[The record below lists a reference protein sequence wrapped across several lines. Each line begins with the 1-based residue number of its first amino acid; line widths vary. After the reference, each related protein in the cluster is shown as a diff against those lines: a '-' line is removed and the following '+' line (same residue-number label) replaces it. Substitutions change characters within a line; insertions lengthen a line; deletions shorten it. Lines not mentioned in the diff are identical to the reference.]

1 MSEVLGCTLL
11 LVDDEEANLDLLEV
25 LLRSEGYEDVI
36 RTSDARQ
43 AIPLWERHMPDLVL
57 LDLHMPW
64 RDGFAVLRDIR
75 ERTAPD
81 DYRPVLVLTADATPE
96 AKERA
101 LSSGAKD
108 FLNKPIDATEALL
121 RVHNLLETR
130 VLYAQQQHARRAAE
144 LLAEAS
150 RVLNASLDAATAVA
164 QLARLMV
171 PRVADCC
178 AVDLADS
185 DGAVRAAAAHV
196 DPGEEPRLRAAALG
210 DGALGDGGLGD
221 GGLGDGTADGAPA
234 ADSAWLAES
243 EDGAALLGGCG
254 AEEVL
259 VVPLRA
265 AGRAVGR
272 MVLGRTRPGAR
283 FGAPQV
289 ALAEE
294 LGRRAA
300 MAVENA
306 RLFGEARAATE
317 ARQHTLAIVA
327 HDLRN
332 PLTAIRMDAE
342 MLSSMLRPSVGPFER
357 ESLDRIMAITGRMDG
372 LIQDLLEV
380 SRMERG
386 TLVLETFPRDP
397 AAMLA
402 ESAHALR
409 PLAAA
414 HGLRLEVDAAA
425 GLPPVHA
432 DGERV
437 VQVLSNLVGNAVKF
451 TPRGGAVTLACAPGE
466 GEVRFWVEDT
476 GPGIPPEQVPHIFGA
491 FWQARHADRRGLGLG
506 LSIARGLVEAH
517 GGRIWVESD
526 PGRGARFVF
535 TLPLAGSEA
544 DAETAEASASAA

>member
-1 MSEVLGCTLL
+1 MTDGVRGCTLL

-25 LLRSEGYEDVI
+25 LLRDDGYDGIV

-43 AIPLWERHMPDLVL
+43 AMPLWERHAPDLVL

-64 RDGFAVLRDIR
+64 RDGFSILDDIR
-75 ERTAPD
+75 TRTPPD

-130 VLYAQQQHARRAAE
+130 VLYREQRRARQAAE

-150 RVLNASLDAATAVA
+150 RVLNASFDAATAVA
-164 QLARLMV
+164 QLARLVV

-178 AVDLADS
+178 AVDLFHAE
-185 DGAVRAAAAHV
+185 GAVRAGAAHA
-196 DPGEEPRLRAAALG
+196 DAAEEARLRAAA
-210 DGALGDGGLGD
+210 
-221 GGLGDGTADGAPA
+221 P
-234 ADSAWLAES
+234 S
-243 EDGAALLGGCG
+243 EDAAGPDRARAAEGDEAAALLGGC
-254 AEEVL
+254 AADSVL

-265 AGRAVGR
+265 SGRSVGR
-272 MVLGRTRPGAR
+272 LVLGRTAGR
-283 FGAPQV
+283 FAEAEA

-317 ARQHTLAIVA
+317 ARQHTLAVVA

-342 MLSSMLRPSVGPFER
+342 MLGAVLKPSVGEYER
-357 ESLDRIMAITGRMDG
+357 ATLDRIGQVAVRMDG
-372 LIQDLLEV
+372 LIQDLLDV

-386 TLVLETFPRDP
+386 TLVLETAPRDP
-397 AAMLA
+397 AALLA
-402 ESAHALR
+402 EAADSVR
-409 PLAAA
+409 SLAAA
-414 HGLRLEVDAAA
+414 HGLRLEVDAAEGA
-425 GLPPVHA
+425 PPVRA
-432 DGERV
+432 DAARV
-437 VQVLSNLVGNAVKF
+437 VQVVSNLVGNAVKF
-451 TPRGGAVTLACAPGE
+451 TPEGGAVTLACVPGE
-466 GEVRFWVEDT
+466 GEVRFSVTDT

-491 FWQARHADRRGLGLG
+491 FWQAKHADRRGLGLG

-517 GGRIWVESD
+517 GGRIWVESE
-526 PGRGARFVF
+526 PGRGASFVF
-535 TLPLAGSEA
+535 TLPVADPDLTAAA
-544 DAETAEASASAA
+544 DASRSAPAASAA

>member
-1 MSEVLGCTLL
+1 VTNGVRGCTLL

-25 LLRSEGYEDVI
+25 LLRDDGYDGIV

-43 AIPLWERHMPDLVL
+43 AMPLWERHAPDLVL

-64 RDGFAVLRDIR
+64 RDGFAILHDIR
-75 ERTAPD
+75 ERTPPD

-130 VLYAQQQHARRAAE
+130 VLYREQRRARQEAE

-150 RVLNASLDAATAVA
+150 RVLNASFDAATAVA
-164 QLARLMV
+164 QLARLVV

-178 AVDLADS
+178 AVDLFDAE
-185 DGAVRAAAAHV
+185 GAVRAGAAHA
-196 DPGEEPRLRAAALG
+196 DAADEARLRAV
-210 DGALGDGGLGD
+210 
-221 GGLGDGTADGAPA
+221 TPADDAPGSDERTRPA
-234 ADSAWLAES
+234 RADEA
-243 EDGAALLGGCG
+243 AALLGGC
-254 AEEVL
+254 AADSVL

-265 AGRAVGR
+265 AGRSVGR
-272 MVLGRTRPGAR
+272 LVLGRTSGR
-283 FGAPQV
+283 FAEAEA

-317 ARQHTLAIVA
+317 ARQHTLAVVA

-342 MLSSMLRPSVGPFER
+342 MLGAVLAPKVGEYER
-357 ESLDRIMAITGRMDG
+357 RTLDRIGQVAVRMDG
-372 LIQDLLEV
+372 LIQDLLDV

-386 TLVLETFPRDP
+386 TLALETAPRDP
-397 AAMLA
+397 AALLA
-402 ESAHALR
+402 EAADAVR

-414 HGLRLEVDAAA
+414 HGLRLEVDAARGA
-425 GLPPVHA
+425 PPVRA
-432 DGERV
+432 DASRV
-437 VQVLSNLVGNAVKF
+437 VQVVSNLVGNAVKF
-451 TPRGGAVTLACAPGE
+451 TPEGGAVTLACAPGE
-466 GEVRFWVEDT
+466 GEVRFSVTDT

-491 FWQARHADRRGLGLG
+491 FWQAKHADRRGLGLG

-517 GGRIWVESD
+517 GGRIWVESE
-526 PGRGARFVF
+526 PGRGASFVF
-535 TLPLAGSEA
+535 TLPVADDVDPAAAANAGRSA
-544 DAETAEASASAA
+544 PTASAA

>member
-1 MSEVLGCTLL
+1 MTDGVLGCTLL

-25 LLRSEGYEDVI
+25 LLEAEGYTSLI

-43 AIPLWERHMPDLVL
+43 AIPLWERHLPDLVL
-57 LDLHMPW
+57 LDLHMPH

-75 ERTAPD
+75 ERTPPD

-101 LSSGAKD
+101 LSTGAKD

-130 VLYAQQQHARRAAE
+130 VLYAQQRAAREAAE

-164 QLARLMV
+164 QMARLMV
-171 PRVADCC
+171 PKVADCC
-178 AVDLADS
+178 AVDLFDAG
-185 DGAVRAAAAHV
+185 GAVRTAATYA
-196 DPGEEPRLRAAALG
+196 DPAQETRLR
-210 DGALGDGGLGD
+210 GATAEADAGL
-221 GGLGDGTADGAPA
+221 
-234 ADSAWLAES
+234 ADSARMAEG
-243 EDGAALLGGCG
+243 EELGGLLGGCP
-254 AEEVL
+254 AEAAL

-272 MVLGRTRPGAR
+272 MVLGRVRPGGR
-283 FGAPQV
+283 FGGAEV

-342 MLSSMLRPSVGPFER
+342 MLVHMLGPTLDAYPR
-357 ESLDRIMAITGRMDG
+357 ESLERIYAITGRMDG

-386 TLVLETFPRDP
+386 TLALEAFPRDP
-397 AAMLA
+397 AFLLA
-402 ESAHALR
+402 EAAHALA

-414 HGLRLEVDAAA
+414 HGLTLTVEAAN
-425 GLPPVHA
+425 GLPAVLA

-437 VQVLSNLVGNAVKF
+437 LQIVSNLVGNAVKF
-451 TPRGGAVTLACAPGE
+451 TPEGGTVTLASAPGE
-466 GEVRFWVEDT
+466 GEVRFSVSDT

-517 GGRIWVESD
+517 GGRIWVESE
-526 PGRGARFVF
+526 PGRGASFVF
-535 TLPLAGSEA
+535 TLPLHDADTETGDEVGQRPMVSAG
-544 DAETAEASASAA
+544 

>member
-1 MSEVLGCTLL
+1 MSEVTGCTLL

-25 LLRSEGYEDVI
+25 LLEAEGYTRIV
-36 RTSDARQ
+36 RTADARQ
-43 AIPLWERHMPDLVL
+43 AIPLWERHTPDLVL
-57 LDLHMPW
+57 LDLHMPH
-64 RDGFAVLRDIR
+64 RDGFAILDDIR
-75 ERTAPD
+75 ERTVPGD
-81 DYRPVLVLTADATPE
+81 FRPVLVLTADATPE

-130 VLYAQQQHARRAAE
+130 VLYTQQRHAREAAE

-164 QLARLMV
+164 QLARLVV
-171 PRVADCC
+171 PRLAECC
-178 AVDLADS
+178 AVDLFDAG
-185 DGAVRAAAAHV
+185 GAVRAAATHA
-196 DPGEEPRLRAAALG
+196 DPGEETRLRGVLPP
-210 DGALGDGGLGD
+210 
-221 GGLGDGTADGAPA
+221 ADGVA
-234 ADSAWLAES
+234 ADSARLAEGS
-243 EDGAALLGGCG
+243 EVVGLLGGCA
-254 AEEVL
+254 AEEAL

-283 FGAPQV
+283 FGGTEV

-317 ARQHTLAIVA
+317 ARQHTLAVVA

-342 MLSSMLRPSVGPFER
+342 MLSVTLRPSVGDFER
-357 ESLDRIMAITGRMDG
+357 ESLDRIQAITKRMDG

-386 TLVLETFPRDP
+386 TLALEILARDP
-397 AAMLA
+397 AFLLREA
-402 ESAHALR
+402 AHALN
-409 PLAAA
+409 PLASA
-414 HGLRLEVDAAA
+414 HGLTLRVDAAQ
-425 GLPPVHA
+425 GLPAVNA

-437 VQVLSNLVGNAVKF
+437 VQIVSNLVGNAVKF
-451 TPRGGAVTLACAPGE
+451 TPEGGTVTLGCVPGD
-466 GEVRFWVEDT
+466 GEVRFSVSDT

-491 FWQARHADRRGLGLG
+491 FWQAQHADRRGLGLG

-517 GGRIWVESD
+517 GGRIWVESE
-526 PGRGARFVF
+526 PNRGATFVF
-535 TLPLAGSEA
+535 TLPLAQDA
-544 DAETAEASASAA
+544 DGAAAGGIASAASAA

>member
-25 LLRSEGYEDVI
+25 LLEGEGYTSII
-36 RTSDARQ
+36 RTTDARQ
-43 AIPLWERHMPDLVL
+43 AIPLWERHAPDLVL
-57 LDLHMPW
+57 LDLHMPH

-75 ERTAPD
+75 DRTAPD
-81 DYRPVLVLTADATPE
+81 DYHPVLVLTADATPE

-101 LSSGAKD
+101 LSTGAKD

-130 VLYAQQQHARRAAE
+130 VLYTQQRLARQAAE

-164 QLARLMV
+164 QLARLVV
-171 PRVADCC
+171 PRLAECC
-178 AVDLADS
+178 AIDLFDAG
-185 DGAVRAAAAHV
+185 GAVRAAATHA
-196 DPGEEPRLRAAALG
+196 DPAEETRLRGVTPQA
-210 DGALGDGGLGD
+210 DGGA
-221 GGLGDGTADGAPA
+221 ADEAWM
-234 ADSAWLAES
+234 ADSAEVV
-243 EDGAALLGGCG
+243 GLLGGCP
-254 AEEVL
+254 AESAL

-283 FGAPQV
+283 FGGAEV

-306 RLFGEARAATE
+306 RLFGEATAATE
-317 ARQHTLAIVA
+317 ARQHTLAVVA

-342 MLSSMLRPSVGPFER
+342 MLSVTLRPSVGDFER
-357 ESLDRIMAITGRMDG
+357 QSLDRIQAITKRMDG

-386 TLVLETFPRDP
+386 TLALECFPRDP
-397 AAMLA
+397 AFLLA
-402 ESAHALR
+402 EAAHALG
-409 PLAAA
+409 PLASA
-414 HGLRLEVDAAA
+414 HGLRLATDAAQ
-425 GLPPVHA
+425 GLPAVLA

-437 VQVLSNLVGNAVKF
+437 VQIISNLVGNAVKF
-451 TPRGGAVTLACAPGE
+451 TPEGGTVTLACAPGE
-466 GEVRFWVEDT
+466 GEVRFSVADT

-517 GGRIWVESD
+517 GGRIWVESE
-526 PGRGARFVF
+526 PGRGATFVF
-535 TLPLAGSEA
+535 TLPLHDA
-544 DAETAEASASAA
+544 DAADAAGGSRSASAVSAA

>member
-1 MSEVLGCTLL
+1 MTDVVLGCTLL

-25 LLRSEGYEDVI
+25 LLEGEGYGSI
-36 RTSDARQ
+36 LRTSDARQ
-43 AIPLWERHMPDLVL
+43 AIPLWEAHAPDLVL

-64 RDGFAVLRDIR
+64 RDGFAVLADIR
-75 ERTAPD
+75 DRTPPD
-81 DYRPVLVLTADATPE
+81 DFRPVLVLTADATPE

-130 VLYAQQQHARRAAE
+130 VLYTQQRLARQAAE

-164 QLARLMV
+164 QLARLVV
-171 PRVADCC
+171 PRLAECC
-178 AVDLADS
+178 VVDLLDAG
-185 DGAVRAAAAHV
+185 GAVRAAATHV
-196 DPGEEPRLRAAALG
+196 DPEQESRLRDVAPGADARAEGARTADAAELPSLLGLCPAAA
-210 DGALGDGGLGD
+210 A
-221 GGLGDGTADGAPA
+221 
-234 ADSAWLAES
+234 
-243 EDGAALLGGCG
+243 
-254 AEEVL
+254 L

-272 MVLGRTRPGAR
+272 LVLGRTRPGAR
-283 FGAPQV
+283 FGEQEV

-306 RLFGEARAATE
+306 RLFGEARAATD
-317 ARQHTLAIVA
+317 ARQHTLAVVA

-332 PLTAIRMDAE
+332 PLTAIRMEAE
-342 MLSSMLRPSVGPFER
+342 MIGSMLRPTAGAYER
-357 ESLDRIMAITGRMDG
+357 DGLERIVAMTGRMDG

-386 TLVLETFPRDP
+386 SLTLEAMPRDP
-397 AAMLA
+397 AALLA
-402 ESAHALR
+402 EAAEALR
-409 PLAAA
+409 PLATVHKLTLQVRA
-414 HGLRLEVDAAA
+414 EP
-425 GLPPVHA
+425 GLPEVHA
-432 DGERV
+432 DGARV
-437 VQVLSNLVGNAVKF
+437 VQVVSNLVGNAVKF
-451 TPRGGAVTLACAPGE
+451 TPGGGSVTLGCAAGE
-466 GEVRFWVEDT
+466 GEVRFSVADT

-517 GGRIWVESD
+517 GGRIWVESE
-526 PGRGARFVF
+526 PGRGSTFVF
-535 TLPLAGSEA
+535 TLPLADDPRAIVEA
-544 DAETAEASASAA
+544 ERSRSWISALAAG

>member
-25 LLRSEGYEDVI
+25 LLQGEGYENVV

-43 AIPLWERHMPDLVL
+43 AVPLWERHAPDLVL
-57 LDLHMPW
+57 LDLHMPH
-64 RDGFAVLRDIR
+64 RDGFAVLADIR
-75 ERTAPD
+75 ARTAPD
-81 DYRPVLVLTADATPE
+81 DYRPVLVLTADSTPE

-130 VLYAQQQHARRAAE
+130 VLYAQQRQARQAAE

-150 RVLNASLDAATAVA
+150 RVLNASLDAATAAA
-164 QLARLMV
+164 QLARLVV
-171 PRVADCC
+171 PGLAECC
-178 AVDLADS
+178 AIDLFDGG
-185 DGAVRAAAAHV
+185 GAVRTAATHA
-196 DPGEEPRLRAAALG
+196 DPAEEARLRGVQAPP
-210 DGALGDGGLGD
+210 DGGG
-221 GGLGDGTADGAPA
+221 
-234 ADSAWLAES
+234 AES
-243 EDGAALLGGCG
+243 ARPAGAEELAGLLGGCP
-254 AEEVL
+254 ARAAL

-265 AGRAVGR
+265 AGRSVGR
-272 MVLGRTRPGAR
+272 MVLGRTRPGAG
-283 FGAPQV
+283 FGGAEV

-300 MAVENA
+300 MALENA

-317 ARQHTLAIVA
+317 ARQHTLAVVA

-332 PLTAIRMDAE
+332 PLTAIRMDAD
-342 MLSSMLRPSVGPFER
+342 MLAAVLRPQVGPFER
-357 ESLDRIMAITGRMDG
+357 ETLERIVAITGRMDG

-386 TLVLETFPRDP
+386 TLVLEALPRDP
-397 AAMLA
+397 AALLA
-402 ESAHALR
+402 DAAGSLR

-414 HGLRLEVDAAA
+414 HGLRLEVRAED
-425 GLPPVHA
+425 GLPPVRA

-437 VQVLSNLVGNAVKF
+437 VQIVSNLVGNAVKF
-451 TPRGGAVTLACAPGE
+451 TPEGGAVTLACEPGE
-466 GEVRFWVEDT
+466 GEVRFSVTDT

-491 FWQARHADRRGLGLG
+491 FWQAKHADRRGLGLG

-517 GGRIWVESD
+517 GGRIWVESE
-526 PGRGARFVF
+526 PGRGASFVF
-535 TLPLAGSEA
+535 TLPLAGAA
-544 DAETAEASASAA
+544 DPSLEHVPADERHPPVSAA

>member
-25 LLRSEGYEDVI
+25 LLRAEGYDAVI
-36 RTSDARQ
+36 RTSDARR
-43 AIPLWERHMPDLVL
+43 AIPLWEAHAPDLVL
-57 LDLHMPW
+57 LDLHMPH
-64 RDGFAVLRDIR
+64 RDGFAILGDIR
-75 ERTAPD
+75 ARTPAD

-130 VLYAQQQHARRAAE
+130 VLYAQQRHARQAAE

-150 RVLNASLDAATAVA
+150 RVLNASLDAATAAV
-164 QLARLMV
+164 QLARLVV
-171 PRVADCC
+171 PRVAECC
-178 AVDLADS
+178 AVDLFDGG
-185 DGAVRAAAAHV
+185 GAVRAAASHA
-196 DPGEEPRLRAAALG
+196 DPAQEARLRG
-210 DGALGDGGLGD
+210 VQ
-221 GGLGDGTADGAPA
+221 APA
-234 ADSAWLAES
+234 EGEGAES
-243 EDGAALLGGCG
+243 AREAGAGELRELLGGCT
-254 AEEVL
+254 AESAL

-265 AGRAVGR
+265 SGRAVGR

-283 FGAPQV
+283 FAAAEV

-300 MAVENA
+300 MALENA
-306 RLFGEARAATE
+306 RLFAEARAATE
-317 ARQHTLAIVA
+317 ARQHTLAVVA

-332 PLTAIRMDAE
+332 PLTAIRMDAD
-342 MLSSMLRPSVGPFER
+342 MLAAVLRPSVGPFER
-357 ESLDRIMAITGRMDG
+357 ESLDRIVAITGRMDG

-386 TLVLETFPRDP
+386 TLVLEAFPRDP
-397 AAMLA
+397 AALLGEAA
-402 ESAHALR
+402 ESLR

-414 HGLRLEVDAAA
+414 HGLRLEVDAAQ
-425 GLPPVHA
+425 GLAAVRA
-432 DGERV
+432 DGERI
-437 VQVLSNLVGNAVKF
+437 VQVISNLVGNAVKF
-451 TPRGGAVTLACAPGE
+451 TPEGGAVTLACAAGE
-466 GEVRFWVEDT
+466 GEVRFSVTDT

-517 GGRIWVESD
+517 GGRIWVESE
-526 PGRGARFVF
+526 PGRGASFVF
-535 TLPLAGSEA
+535 TLPLA
-544 DAETAEASASAA
+544 DAPEP

>member
-1 MSEVLGCTLL
+1 MSEVTGCTLL

-25 LLRSEGYEDVI
+25 LLEAEGYTNIV
-36 RTSDARQ
+36 RTADARQ
-43 AIPLWERHMPDLVL
+43 AMPLWERHAPDLVL
-57 LDLHMPW
+57 LDLHMPH
-64 RDGFAVLRDIR
+64 RDGFAILNDIR
-75 ERTAPD
+75 ERTVPGD
-81 DYRPVLVLTADATPE
+81 FHPVLVLTADATPE

-130 VLYAQQQHARRAAE
+130 VLYTQQRHAREAAE

-164 QLARLMV
+164 QLARLVV
-171 PRVADCC
+171 PRLAECC
-178 AVDLADS
+178 AVDLFDAG
-185 DGAVRAAAAHV
+185 GAVRTAATHA
-196 DPGEEPRLRAAALG
+196 DPAEETRLRGVLPPAE
-210 DGALGDGGLGD
+210 GG
-221 GGLGDGTADGAPA
+221 A
-234 ADSAWLAES
+234 ADAARLAEGG
-243 EDGAALLGGCG
+243 EVVGLLGGCP
-254 AEEVL
+254 AEEAL

-283 FGAPQV
+283 FGGAEV

-317 ARQHTLAIVA
+317 ARQHTLAVVA

-342 MLSSMLRPSVGPFER
+342 MLSVTLRPNVGDFER
-357 ESLDRIMAITGRMDG
+357 QSLDRIQAITKRMDG

-386 TLVLETFPRDP
+386 TLALEILARDP
-397 AAMLA
+397 AFLLREA
-402 ESAHALR
+402 AHTLH
-409 PLAAA
+409 PLTSA
-414 HGLRLEVDAAA
+414 HGLQLEVEAAD
-425 GLPPVHA
+425 GLPAVNA

-437 VQVLSNLVGNAVKF
+437 VQIVSNLVGNAVKF
-451 TPRGGAVTLACAPGE
+451 TPEGGTVTLGCAPGD
-466 GEVRFWVEDT
+466 GEVRFSVSDT
-476 GPGIPPEQVPHIFGA
+476 GPGIPPE
-491 FWQARHADRRGLGLG
+491 
-506 LSIARGLVEAH
+506 
-517 GGRIWVESD
+517 
-526 PGRGARFVF
+526 
-535 TLPLAGSEA
+535 
-544 DAETAEASASAA
+544 

>member
-1 MSEVLGCTLL
+1 MTEASVLGCTLL

-25 LLRSEGYEDVI
+25 LLLEEGYGDIV

-43 AIPLWERHMPDLVL
+43 ALPLWEAHSPDLVL
-57 LDLHMPW
+57 LDLHMPH
-64 RDGFAVLRDIR
+64 RDGFAVLADIR
-75 ERTAPD
+75 ARTPPD

-101 LSSGAKD
+101 LSSGARD

-130 VLYAQQQHARRAAE
+130 VLYREQQRGRRAAE

-164 QLARLMV
+164 QLARLAV
-171 PRVADCC
+171 PALADCC
-178 AVDLADS
+178 AVDLFDAG
-185 DGAVRAAAAHV
+185 GAVRAGASHR
-196 DPGEEPRLRAAALG
+196 EPEQEARLRSA
-210 DGALGDGGLGD
+210 
-221 GGLGDGTADGAPA
+221 APA
-234 ADSAWLAES
+234 AEVAAADAAWTVEGDEA
-243 EDGAALLGGCG
+243 AALLGGCPV
-254 AEEVL
+254 AAAL

-272 MVLGRTRPGAR
+272 LVLGRTRPGAR
-283 FGAPQV
+283 FDGAET

-317 ARQHTLAIVA
+317 ARQHTLAVVA

-332 PLTAIRMDAE
+332 PLTAMRMDAE
-342 MLSSMLRPSVGPFER
+342 LLESLLGPSLGDFER
-357 ESLDRIMAITGRMDG
+357 GTLDRIGQVADRMDA

-380 SRMERG
+380 TRMERG
-386 TLVLETFPRDP
+386 TLALDTEPCDP
-397 AAMLA
+397 AALLDEA
-402 ESAHALR
+402 AGLLR

-414 HGLRLEVDAAA
+414 HGVRLEVEAADA
-425 GLPPVHA
+425 PRVDA
-432 DGERV
+432 DPERV
-437 VQVLSNLVGNAVKF
+437 VQVVSNLVGNAVKF
-451 TPRGGAVTLACAPGE
+451 TPEGGSVTLACAPAE
-466 GEVRFWVEDT
+466 GEVRFSVTDT

-517 GGRIWVESD
+517 GGRIWVESEPD
-526 PGRGARFVF
+526 RGATFVF
-535 TLPLAGSEA
+535 TLPLHV
-544 DAETAEASASAA
+544 SASAPAPAAGRAAAGMAQ

>member
-25 LLRSEGYEDVI
+25 LLEAEGYTSII
-36 RTSDARQ
+36 RTTDARQ
-43 AIPLWERHMPDLVL
+43 AMPLWERHAPDLVL
-57 LDLHMPW
+57 LDLHMPH

-75 ERTAPD
+75 ERTPPD
-81 DYRPVLVLTADATPE
+81 DFRPVLVLTADATPE

-101 LSSGAKD
+101 LSTGAKD

-121 RVHNLLETR
+121 RVQNLLETR
-130 VLYAQQQHARRAAE
+130 VLYTQQRHARQAAE

-164 QLARLMV
+164 QLARLVV
-171 PRVADCC
+171 PRLAECC
-178 AVDLADS
+178 AIDLFDAG
-185 DGAVRAAAAHV
+185 GAVRAAATHA
-196 DPGEEPRLRAAALG
+196 DPAEETRLRGVTPWG
-210 DGALGDGGLGD
+210 DASADGGA
-221 GGLGDGTADGAPA
+221 ADGARM
-234 ADSAWLAES
+234 ADSAEVA
-243 EDGAALLGGCG
+243 GLLGGCP
-254 AEEVL
+254 AESAL

-283 FGAPQV
+283 FGGAEV

-306 RLFGEARAATE
+306 RLFGEATAATE
-317 ARQHTLAIVA
+317 ARQHTLAVVA

-342 MLSSMLRPSVGPFER
+342 MLSVTLRPNVGDFER
-357 ESLDRIMAITGRMDG
+357 QSLDRIMAITRRMDG

-386 TLVLETFPRDP
+386 TLALETFPRDP
-397 AAMLA
+397 AFLLA
-402 ESAHALR
+402 EAAHALG
-409 PLAAA
+409 PLASA
-414 HGLRLEVDAAA
+414 HGLRLAVEAVQ
-425 GLPPVHA
+425 GLPAVLA

-437 VQVLSNLVGNAVKF
+437 VQIISNLVGNAVKF
-451 TPRGGAVTLACAPGE
+451 TPEGGTVTLACAPAE
-466 GEVRFWVEDT
+466 GEVRFSVADT

-517 GGRIWVESD
+517 GGRIWVESE
-526 PGRGARFVF
+526 PGRGATFVF
-535 TLPLAGSEA
+535 TLPLYDAEA
-544 DAETAEASASAA
+544 DSADASAGRGASAVPAA

>member
-1 MSEVLGCTLL
+1 MTDGVLGCTLL

-25 LLRSEGYEDVI
+25 LLEGEGYTHLV

-43 AIPLWERHMPDLVL
+43 AIPLWERHAPDLVL
-57 LDLHMPW
+57 LDLHMPH
-64 RDGFAVLRDIR
+64 RDGFAVLADIR
-75 ERTAPD
+75 ARTPPD
-81 DYRPVLVLTADATPE
+81 DYFPVLVLTADATPE

-101 LSSGAKD
+101 LSSGARD

-130 VLYAQQQHARRAAE
+130 VLYTQQRSARQAAE

-164 QLARLMV
+164 QLSRLVV
-171 PRVADCC
+171 PRLAECC
-178 AVDLADS
+178 AVDLFDAG
-185 DGAVRAAAAHV
+185 GAVRAAATHA
-196 DPGEEPRLRAAALG
+196 DPAQEARLRG
-210 DGALGDGGLGD
+210 VTPDGDGGS
-221 GGLGDGTADGAPA
+221 
-234 ADSAWLAES
+234 ADSARVPDAGEV
-243 EDGAALLGGCG
+243 GVLLGGCP
-254 AEEVL
+254 AQAAL

-272 MVLGRTRPGAR
+272 MVLGRTRPGAP
-283 FGAPQV
+283 FGAAEV

-332 PLTAIRMDAE
+332 PLTAIRMDAD
-342 MLSSMLRPSVGPFER
+342 MLAATLRPSVGDFQR
-357 ESLDRIMAITGRMDG
+357 ESLDRIVAITGRMDG

-386 TLVLETFPRDP
+386 TLALETFPRDP
-397 AAMLA
+397 AALLNEA
-402 ESAHALR
+402 AHALA

-414 HGLRLEVDAAA
+414 HRLTLVVDAAD
-425 GLPPVHA
+425 GLPAVVA

-437 VQVLSNLVGNAVKF
+437 VQIVSNLVGNAVKF
-451 TPRGGAVTLACAPGE
+451 TPEGGTVTLACAPAT
-466 GEVRFWVEDT
+466 GEVRFSVTDT

-517 GGRIWVESD
+517 GGRIWVESE
-526 PGRGARFVF
+526 PGRGASFVF
-535 TLPLAGSEA
+535 TLPLAETESDPVDA
-544 DAETAEASASAA
+544 DAARSASTPSAA

>member
-1 MSEVLGCTLL
+1 MTDAVLGCTLL

-25 LLRSEGYEDVI
+25 LLEGEGYGRIV

-43 AIPLWERHMPDLVL
+43 AIPLWEEHAPDLVL

-64 RDGFAVLRDIR
+64 RDGFAVLADIR
-75 ERTAPD
+75 ARTPAD
-81 DYRPVLVLTADATPE
+81 DFRPVLVLTADATPE

-130 VLYAQQQHARRAAE
+130 VLYTQQRLARQAAE

-164 QLARLMV
+164 QLARLVV
-171 PRVADCC
+171 PRLAECC
-178 AVDLADS
+178 VVDLLDAG
-185 DGAVRAAAAHV
+185 GAVRAAATHA
-196 DPGEEPRLRAAALG
+196 DPEQETRLREVTPAVDARG
-210 DGALGDGGLGD
+210 EGAR
-221 GGLGDGTADGAPA
+221 TADEGEVP
-234 ADSAWLAES
+234 
-243 EDGAALLGGCG
+243 ALLGLCP
-254 AEEVL
+254 AAAAL
-259 VVPLRA
+259 VVPLHA

-272 MVLGRTRPGAR
+272 LVLGRTRPGAG
-283 FGAPQV
+283 FGAQEV

-317 ARQHTLAIVA
+317 ARQHTLAVVA

-332 PLTAIRMDAE
+332 PLTAIRMEAE
-342 MLSSMLRPSVGPFER
+342 MIGSMLRPTAGAYERDGLERIVG
-357 ESLDRIMAITGRMDG
+357 MTGRMDG

-386 TLVLETFPRDP
+386 SLSLEAMPRDP
-397 AAMLA
+397 AALLEEAAGALA
-402 ESAHALR
+402 
-409 PLAAA
+409 PLATV
-414 HGLRLEVDAAA
+414 HGLSLEVRAAE
-425 GLPPVHA
+425 GLPAVHA
-432 DGERV
+432 DGARV
-437 VQVLSNLVGNAVKF
+437 VQVVSNLVGNAVKF

-466 GEVRFWVEDT
+466 GEVRFSVADT

-517 GGRIWVESD
+517 GGRIWVESEA
-526 PGRGARFVF
+526 GRGSTFVF
-535 TLPLAGSEA
+535 TLPLAGDPRAIEA
-544 DAETAEASASAA
+544 AEQSRSWISALAAG

>member
-1 MSEVLGCTLL
+1 MTDMVRGCTLL

-25 LLRSEGYEDVI
+25 LLEAEGYTRI
-36 RTSDARQ
+36 LRTSDARQ
-43 AIPLWERHMPDLVL
+43 AIPLWEAHAPDLVL
-57 LDLHMPW
+57 LDLHMPH
-64 RDGFAVLRDIR
+64 RDGFAVLADIR
-75 ERTAPD
+75 DRTPPD
-81 DYRPVLVLTADATPE
+81 DFRPVLVLTADATPE

-130 VLYAQQQHARRAAE
+130 VLYAQQRQARQAAE

-164 QLARLMV
+164 QLARLVV
-171 PRVADCC
+171 PRLADCC
-178 AVDLADS
+178 VVDLFDAG
-185 DGAVRAAAAHV
+185 GAVRAAATHA
-196 DPGEEPRLRAAALG
+196 DPAQETRLRG
-210 DGALGDGGLGD
+210 VTP
-221 GGLGDGTADGAPA
+221 TADGVGT
-234 ADSAWLAES
+234 
-243 EDGAALLGGCG
+243 DGARAAGPTELGVLLGECPAQAG
-254 AEEVL
+254 L
-259 VVPLRA
+259 VVPLHA

-272 MVLGRTRPGAR
+272 LVLGKTRPDAG
-283 FGAPQV
+283 FGEEET

-317 ARQHTLAIVA
+317 ARQHTLAVVA

-342 MLSSMLRPSVGPFER
+342 MLVHMVGPTLGTFQR
-357 ESLDRIMAITGRMDG
+357 ESLERIYAITGRMDG

-386 TLVLETFPRDP
+386 TLALEVVARDP
-397 AAMLA
+397 AALLA
-402 ESAHALR
+402 E
-409 PLAAA
+409 AA
-414 HGLRLEVDAAA
+414 HGLRPLTSAHGLRLVVQADE
-425 GLPPVHA
+425 GLPPVQA
-432 DGERV
+432 DGARV
-437 VQVLSNLVGNAVKF
+437 VQIVSNLVGNAVKF
-451 TPRGGAVTLACAPGE
+451 TPDGGAVTLACTAGE
-466 GEVRFWVEDT
+466 DEVRFSVTDT
-476 GPGIPPEQVPHIFGA
+476 GPGIPPEEVPHIFGA

-517 GGRIWVESD
+517 GGRIWVESE
-526 PGRGARFVF
+526 PGRGASFVF
-535 TLPLAGSEA
+535 TLPAAGAPVPGSAHALSSAGS
-544 DAETAEASASAA
+544 TASTTPA

>member
-1 MSEVLGCTLL
+1 MTDAVRGCTLL

-25 LLRSEGYEDVI
+25 LLQGEGYEAIV
-36 RTSDARQ
+36 RTSDARR
-43 AIPLWERHMPDLVL
+43 AIPLWEEHTPDLVL

-64 RDGFAVLRDIR
+64 RNGFDILADIR
-75 ERTAPD
+75 DRTPPD
-81 DYRPVLVLTADATPE
+81 DFRPVLVLTADATPE

-130 VLYAQQQHARRAAE
+130 VLYTQQRLARQAAE

-150 RVLNASLDAATAVA
+150 RVLNASLDAATAVS
-164 QLARLMV
+164 QLARLVV
-171 PRVADCC
+171 PRLADCC
-178 AVDLADS
+178 AVDLLDAG
-185 DGAVRAAAAHV
+185 GAVRAAATHA
-196 DPGEEPRLRAAALG
+196 DPAQETRLR
-210 DGALGDGGLGD
+210 GA
-221 GGLGDGTADGAPA
+221 APA
-234 ADSAWLAES
+234 ADMHAGDAARVVDDAELPTILGLCPA
-243 EDGAALLGGCG
+243 EAA
-254 AEEVL
+254 L

-272 MVLGRTRPGAR
+272 LVLGRTRTGAG
-283 FGAPQV
+283 FGEQEI

-317 ARQHTLAIVA
+317 ARQHTLAVVA

-332 PLTAIRMDAE
+332 PLTALRMEAE
-342 MLSSMLRPSVGPFER
+342 MIGSMLGPSAGAYER
-357 ESLDRIMAITGRMDG
+357 DGLKRIIGMTGRMDG

-386 TLVLETFPRDP
+386 SLSLETAPRDP
-397 AAMLA
+397 AALLA
-402 ESAHALR
+402 DAAEGLR
-409 PLAAA
+409 PLAAH
-414 HGLRLEVDAAA
+414 HGLRVEVQAEP
-425 GLPPVHA
+425 GLPAVQA
-432 DGERV
+432 DGARV
-437 VQVLSNLVGNAVKF
+437 VQVVGNLVGNAVKF
-451 TPRGGAVTLACAPGE
+451 TPEGGSVTLACAAAE
-466 GEVRFWVEDT
+466 GEVRFSVADT

-517 GGRIWVESD
+517 GGRIWVESE
-526 PGRGARFVF
+526 PGRGSTFVF
-535 TLPLAGSEA
+535 TLPLADA
-544 DAETAEASASAA
+544 DADAPASRSWISALAAG

>member
-1 MSEVLGCTLL
+1 MTTDGVLGCTLL

-25 LLRSEGYEDVI
+25 LLQAEGYHNLV
-36 RTSDARQ
+36 RTTDARQ
-43 AIPLWERHMPDLVL
+43 AIPLWERHAPDLVL
-57 LDLHMPW
+57 LDLHMPY
-64 RDGFAVLRDIR
+64 RDGFAILNDIR
-75 ERTAPD
+75 QRTPPD
-81 DYRPVLVLTADATPE
+81 DFRPVLVLTADATPE

-130 VLYAQQQHARRAAE
+130 VLYTQQRHAREAAE

-164 QLARLMV
+164 QLACLVV
-171 PRVADCC
+171 PRLAECC
-178 AVDLADS
+178 AVDLFDAE
-185 DGAVRAAAAHV
+185 GAVRAAATHA
-196 DPGEEPRLRAAALG
+196 DPAEETRLRGVTPWA
-210 DGALGDGGLGD
+210 
-221 GGLGDGTADGAPA
+221 DGTAVDAARIADPA
-234 ADSAWLAES
+234 EA
-243 EDGAALLGGCG
+243 GALLGGCP
-254 AEEVL
+254 ASAAL

-283 FGAPQV
+283 FGGQEV

-306 RLFGEARAATE
+306 RLFGEATAATE
-317 ARQHTLAIVA
+317 ARQHTLAVVA

-342 MLSSMLRPSVGPFER
+342 MLSVTLRPSVGDFER
-357 ESLDRIMAITGRMDG
+357 QSLDRIMAITRRMDG

-386 TLVLETFPRDP
+386 TLALEAYPRDP
-397 AAMLA
+397 AALLREA
-402 ESAHALR
+402 AHALA
-409 PLAAA
+409 PLASA
-414 HGLRLEVDAAA
+414 HGLTLNVEAADGLA
-425 GLPPVHA
+425 GVMA

-437 VQVLSNLVGNAVKF
+437 VQVISNLVGNAVKF
-451 TPRGGAVTLACAPGE
+451 TPEGGTVTLACAPAE
-466 GEVRFWVEDT
+466 GEVRFSVSDT
-476 GPGIPPEQVPHIFGA
+476 GPGLPPEQVPHIFGA

-517 GGRIWVESD
+517 GGRIWVESE
-526 PGRGARFVF
+526 PGRGATFVF
-535 TLPLAGSEA
+535 TLPLAGADPGDAA
-544 DAETAEASASAA
+544 DAEQRPMVSAG

>member
-1 MSEVLGCTLL
+1 MAETVRGCTLL

-25 LLRSEGYEDVI
+25 LLEGEGYENI
-36 RTSDARQ
+36 LRTSDARQ
-43 AIPLWERHMPDLVL
+43 AIPLWEAHAPDLVL

-64 RDGFAVLRDIR
+64 RDGFAILADIR
-75 ERTAPD
+75 DRTPAD

-130 VLYAQQQHARRAAE
+130 VLYTQQRLARQAAE

-150 RVLNASLDAATAVA
+150 RVLNASLDAATAVS
-164 QLARLMV
+164 QLARLVV
-171 PRVADCC
+171 PRLAECC
-178 AVDLADS
+178 AVDLLDAG
-185 DGAVRAAAAHV
+185 GAVRAAATHA
-196 DPGEEPRLRAAALG
+196 DPAQESRLRGAEPPADMNAGDAARVV
-210 DGALGDGGLGD
+210 
-221 GGLGDGTADGAPA
+221 
-234 ADSAWLAES
+234 
-243 EDGAALLGGCG
+243 EDGELPALLGLCP
-254 AEEVL
+254 AEAAL

-272 MVLGRTRPGAR
+272 LVLGRTGAGAG
-283 FGAPQV
+283 FGEQEV

-317 ARQHTLAIVA
+317 ARQHTLAVVA

-332 PLTAIRMDAE
+332 PLTALRMEAE
-342 MLSSMLRPSVGPFER
+342 MIGSMLGPSAGAYER
-357 ESLDRIMAITGRMDG
+357 DGLKRIIGMTGRMDG

-386 TLVLETFPRDP
+386 SLSLETAPRDP
-397 AAMLA
+397 AALLA
-402 ESAHALR
+402 EAADGLR

-414 HGLRLEVDAAA
+414 NGLRVEVRAED
-425 GLPPVHA
+425 GLPAVQA
-432 DGERV
+432 DGARV
-437 VQVLSNLVGNAVKF
+437 VQIVGNLVGNAVKF
-451 TPRGGAVTLACAPGE
+451 TPEGGSVTLAAAAAE
-466 GEVRFWVEDT
+466 QEVRFSVADT

-517 GGRIWVESD
+517 GGRIWVESE
-526 PGRGARFVF
+526 PGHGSTFVF
-535 TLPLAGSEA
+535 TLPLASVGATA
-544 DAETAEASASAA
+544 DDVSGGWISALAAG

>member
-1 MSEVLGCTLL
+1 MTDAVRGCTLL

-25 LLRSEGYEDVI
+25 LLEAEGYTSLV

-43 AIPLWERHMPDLVL
+43 AIPLWERHAPDLVL
-57 LDLHMPW
+57 LDLHMPH
-64 RDGFAVLRDIR
+64 RDGFAVLADIR
-75 ERTAPD
+75 DRTPPD
-81 DYRPVLVLTADATPE
+81 DFRPVLVLTADATPE

-130 VLYAQQQHARRAAE
+130 VLYTQQRDARRAAE

-164 QLARLMV
+164 QLSRLVV

-178 AVDLADS
+178 VVDLFDAG
-185 DGAVRAAAAHV
+185 GAVRAAATHA
-196 DPGEEPRLRAAALG
+196 DPAEETRLRGVSPSTEAEVAEGARAAGPTELG
-210 DGALGDGGLGD
+210 
-221 GGLGDGTADGAPA
+221 
-234 ADSAWLAES
+234 S
-243 EDGAALLGGCG
+243 LLGGCPASAG
-254 AEEVL
+254 L
-259 VVPLRA
+259 VVPLHA

-272 MVLGRTRPGAR
+272 MVLGRTGPGAR
-283 FGAPQV
+283 FGAAEV

-317 ARQHTLAIVA
+317 ARQHTLAVVA

-342 MLSSMLRPSVGPFER
+342 MLVHMIGPSLGTFQR
-357 ESLDRIMAITGRMDG
+357 ESLERIYAITGRMDG

-386 TLVLETFPRDP
+386 TLALEVFPRDP
-397 AAMLA
+397 ATMLA
-402 ESAHALR
+402 EAAHTLR

-414 HGLRLEVDAAA
+414 HGLRLEVDAGD
-425 GLPPVHA
+425 GLPPVLVDSA
-432 DGERV
+432 RV
-437 VQVLSNLVGNAVKF
+437 VQIVSNLVGNAVKF
-451 TPRGGAVTLACAPGE
+451 TPEGGAVTLACGPGGA
-466 GEVRFWVEDT
+466 GEVRFAVMDT

-517 GGRIWVESD
+517 GGRIWVESE
-526 PGRGARFVF
+526 PGRGASFVF
-535 TLPLAGSEA
+535 TLPVVPPAAGSAAA
-544 DAETAEASASAA
+544 DAPGAIASADSLSPLRAAP

>member
-1 MSEVLGCTLL
+1 MTDGVLGCTLL

-25 LLRSEGYEDVI
+25 LLEAEGYTSLV
-36 RTSDARQ
+36 RTTDARQ
-43 AIPLWERHMPDLVL
+43 AIPLWERHAPDLVL
-57 LDLHMPW
+57 LDLHMPH
-64 RDGFAVLRDIR
+64 RDGFAVLADIR

-81 DYRPVLVLTADATPE
+81 DFFPVLVLTADATPE

-130 VLYAQQQHARRAAE
+130 VLYTQQRHARQAAE

-164 QLARLMV
+164 QLTRLVV
-171 PRVADCC
+171 PRMADCC
-178 AVDLADS
+178 AIDLFDAG
-185 DGAVRAAAAHV
+185 GAVRTAATHA
-196 DPGEEPRLRAAALG
+196 DPAQEARLR
-210 DGALGDGGLGD
+210 
-221 GGLGDGTADGAPA
+221 GTAAPPDGVG
-234 ADSAWLAES
+234 ADSARLA
-243 EDGAALLGGCG
+243 DGDELGGLLGGCP
-254 AEEVL
+254 AEAAL

-272 MVLGRTRPGAR
+272 MVLGRVRPGAR
-283 FGAPQV
+283 FGGAEV

-317 ARQHTLAIVA
+317 ARQHTLAVVA

-342 MLSSMLRPSVGPFER
+342 MLSAMLRPTVGDFER
-357 ESLDRIMAITGRMDG
+357 QSLDRIGAITRRMDG

-386 TLVLETFPRDP
+386 TLALETFPRDP
-397 AAMLA
+397 AVLLA
-402 ESAHALR
+402 EAAHALA

-414 HGLRLEVDAAA
+414 HGLSLEVDAAD
-425 GLPPVHA
+425 GLAAVRA

-437 VQVLSNLVGNAVKF
+437 LQIISNLVGNAVKF
-451 TPRGGAVTLACAPGE
+451 TPEGGVVTLSSAPGE
-466 GEVRFWVEDT
+466 GEVRFSVSDT

-517 GGRIWVESD
+517 GGRIWVESE
-526 PGRGARFVF
+526 PGRGASFVF
-535 TLPLAGSEA
+535 TLPLADPDVDSAAAA
-544 DAETAEASASAA
+544 DSRPMASAG

>member
-1 MSEVLGCTLL
+1 MNDAVRGCTLL

-25 LLRSEGYEDVI
+25 LLQGEGYESLV

-43 AIPLWERHMPDLVL
+43 AIPLWERHAPDLVL
-57 LDLHMPW
+57 LDLHMPH
-64 RDGFAVLRDIR
+64 RDGFAILADIR
-75 ERTAPD
+75 DRTPAD
-81 DYRPVLVLTADATPE
+81 DFRPVLVLTADATPE

-130 VLYAQQQHARRAAE
+130 VLYSQQRLARQAAE

-164 QLARLMV
+164 QLARLVV
-171 PRVADCC
+171 PRLADCC
-178 AVDLADS
+178 AVDLFDAG
-185 DGAVRAAAAHV
+185 GAVRAAATHC
-196 DPGEEPRLRAAALG
+196 DPAEETRLRG
-210 DGALGDGGLGD
+210 VVP
-221 GGLGDGTADGAPA
+221 TADGGMA
-234 ADSAWLAES
+234 
-243 EDGAALLGGCG
+243 DGARVPEDVEMETLLGGCPARAG
-254 AEEVL
+254 L
-259 VVPLRA
+259 VVPLHA

-272 MVLGRTRPGAR
+272 LVLGRTRPGAR
-283 FGAPQV
+283 FGEQEV

-317 ARQHTLAIVA
+317 ARQHTLAVVA

-342 MLSSMLRPSVGPFER
+342 MLVHMLGPTLGGFQR
-357 ESLDRIMAITGRMDG
+357 ESLERIYAITGRMDA

-386 TLVLETFPRDP
+386 TLALEIVPRD
-397 AAMLA
+397 AGTLLA
-402 ESAHALR
+402 EAAHSLR
-409 PLAAA
+409 PLTSA
-414 HGLRLEVDAAA
+414 HGLRLELAVDD
-425 GLPPVHA
+425 GLPPVLA
-432 DGERV
+432 DGARM
-437 VQVLSNLVGNAVKF
+437 VQIVSNLVGNAVKF
-451 TPRGGAVTLACAPGE
+451 TPEGGSVTLACSPGE
-466 GEVRFWVEDT
+466 AGELRFSVTDT

-491 FWQARHADRRGLGLG
+491 FWQAQHADRRGLGLG

-517 GGRIWVESD
+517 GGRIWVESE
-526 PGRGARFVF
+526 PGRGASFVF
-535 TLPLAGSEA
+535 TLPAAEPAAEPVVSGGAGESAGSFSPA
-544 DAETAEASASAA
+544 PSTR

>member
-1 MSEVLGCTLL
+1 MNESVRGCTLL

-25 LLRSEGYEDVI
+25 LLQSEGYDALV

-43 AIPLWERHMPDLVL
+43 AIPLWERHAPDLVL
-57 LDLHMPW
+57 LDLHMPH
-64 RDGFAVLRDIR
+64 RDGFAVLADIR
-75 ERTAPD
+75 DRTPPD

-101 LSSGAKD
+101 LSSGARD

-130 VLYAQQQHARRAAE
+130 VLYTQQRLARQAAE

-164 QLARLMV
+164 QLSRLVV
-171 PRVADCC
+171 PRLADCC
-178 AVDLADS
+178 VVDLFDGG
-185 DGAVRAAAAHV
+185 GAVRAAATHADPAEETRLRGV
-196 DPGEEPRLRAAALG
+196 APTADAGPGEAAR
-210 DGALGDGGLGD
+210 
-221 GGLGDGTADGAPA
+221 PA
-234 ADSAWLAES
+234 EETELP
-243 EDGAALLGGCG
+243 GLLGGCPAG
-254 AEEVL
+254 AGL
-259 VVPLRA
+259 VVPLHA

-272 MVLGRTRPGAR
+272 LVLGRTRPGAR
-283 FGAPQV
+283 FGEQEV

-317 ARQHTLAIVA
+317 ARQHTLAVVA

-342 MLSSMLRPSVGPFER
+342 MLVHMVGPTLGPFPR
-357 ESLDRIMAITGRMDG
+357 ESLERIYAITGRMDG

-380 SRMERG
+380 SRMEHG
-386 TLVLETFPRDP
+386 ALALERFPRDP

-402 ESAHALR
+402 EAAHALR

-414 HGLRLEVDAAA
+414 HRLRLETDAGP
-425 GLPPVHA
+425 GLPPVLA
-432 DGERV
+432 DSARV
-437 VQVLSNLVGNAVKF
+437 VQIVSNLVGNAVKF
-451 TPRGGAVTLACAPGE
+451 TPEGGAVTLAAAAGE
-466 GEVRFWVEDT
+466 GEVRFSVTDT

-491 FWQARHADRRGLGLG
+491 FWQAQHADRRGLGLG

-517 GGRIWVESD
+517 GGRIWVESE
-526 PGRGARFVF
+526 PGRGASFVF
-535 TLPLAGSEA
+535 TLPAGSAAGAA
-544 DAETAEASASAA
+544 DADDPVAPGAASASAAAPLSPAQGAR

>member
-25 LLRSEGYEDVI
+25 LLRAEGYENLI
-36 RTSDARQ
+36 RTTDARQ
-43 AIPLWERHMPDLVL
+43 AIPLWERHAPDLVL

-64 RDGFAVLRDIR
+64 RDGFAVLADIR
-75 ERTAPD
+75 ARTPPD
-81 DYRPVLVLTADATPE
+81 EFRPVLVLTADATPE

-130 VLYAQQQHARRAAE
+130 VLYTQQRMAREAAE

-164 QLARLMV
+164 QLTRLVV
-171 PRVADCC
+171 PRLADCC
-178 AVDLADS
+178 AVDLFDAG
-185 DGAVRAAAAHV
+185 GAVRAAATHA
-196 DPGEEPRLRAAALG
+196 DPTEETRLRG
-210 DGALGDGGLGD
+210 VTPGGDGG
-221 GGLGDGTADGAPA
+221 TADA
-234 ADSAWLAES
+234 ARVAEDA
-243 EDGAALLGGCG
+243 ELGGLLGGCP
-254 AEEVL
+254 AEAAL

-272 MVLGRTRPGAR
+272 MVLGRTRPGSR
-283 FGAPQV
+283 FGGAEV

-342 MLSSMLRPSVGPFER
+342 MLGAMLRPSVGPFER
-357 ESLDRIMAITGRMDG
+357 ESLDRIMAITRRMDG

-386 TLVLETFPRDP
+386 TLALETFPRDP
-397 AAMLA
+397 AVLLA

-414 HGLRLEVDAAA
+414 HGLRLELDAAQ
-425 GLPPVHA
+425 GLPTVVA

-437 VQVLSNLVGNAVKF
+437 VQIISNLVGNAVKF
-451 TPRGGAVTLACAPGE
+451 TPKGGAVTLACAPGDA
-466 GEVRFWVEDT
+466 GEVRFSVEDT

-517 GGRIWVESD
+517 GGRIWVESE
-526 PGRGARFVF
+526 PGRGAAFVF
-535 TLPLAGSEA
+535 TLPIHDA
-544 DAETAEASASAA
+544 DADPADAAAERSLASAG

>member
-1 MSEVLGCTLL
+1 MTNAVRGCTLL

-25 LLRSEGYEDVI
+25 LLEAEGYTSLV
-36 RTSDARQ
+36 RTSDARK
-43 AIPLWERHMPDLVL
+43 AIPLWEKHAPDLVL
-57 LDLHMPW
+57 LDLHMPH
-64 RDGFAVLRDIR
+64 RDGFAILADIR
-75 ERTAPD
+75 DRTPPD

-130 VLYAQQQHARRAAE
+130 VLYTQQRMARQAAE

-164 QLARLMV
+164 QLARLVV
-171 PRVADCC
+171 PRLAECC
-178 AVDLADS
+178 AVDLVDAG
-185 DGAVRAAAAHV
+185 GAVRAAATHADPAH
-196 DPGEEPRLRAAALG
+196 ESRLRDASPAHDTGGDAARS
-210 DGALGDGGLGD
+210 
-221 GGLGDGTADGAPA
+221 ADGAEFP
-234 ADSAWLAES
+234 
-243 EDGAALLGGCG
+243 ALLGGCP
-254 AEEVL
+254 AEAAL

-272 MVLGRTRPGAR
+272 MILGRTRPGAG
-283 FGAPQV
+283 FGEQEV

-317 ARQHTLAIVA
+317 ARQHTLAVVA

-332 PLTAIRMDAE
+332 PLTAIRMEAE
-342 MLSSMLRPSVGPFER
+342 MISAMLQPTASAYER
-357 ESLDRIMAITGRMDG
+357 DGLKRIHTMTGRMDG

-386 TLVLETFPRDP
+386 ALALEVFPRQP
-397 AAMLA
+397 AFMLA
-402 ESAHALR
+402 EAAHALR

-414 HGLRLEVDAAA
+414 HGLRLDLRVDE
-425 GLPPVHA
+425 GTPPVLA
-432 DGERV
+432 DGARV
-437 VQVLSNLVGNAVKF
+437 VQIISNLVGNAVKF
-451 TPRGGAVTLACAPGE
+451 TPEGGSVTLACAPGE
-466 GEVRFWVEDT
+466 GEVRFSVTDT

-517 GGRIWVESD
+517 GGRIWVESE
-526 PGRGARFVF
+526 PGHGATFVF
-535 TLPLAGSEA
+535 TLPLADT
-544 DAETAEASASAA
+544 DALDAGAPGGSASALAAG

>member
-1 MSEVLGCTLL
+1 MNDAVRGCTLL

-25 LLRSEGYEDVI
+25 LLQVEGYENLV

-43 AIPLWERHMPDLVL
+43 AIPLWERHAPDLVL

-64 RDGFAVLRDIR
+64 RDGFAVLADIR
-75 ERTAPD
+75 DRTPAD
-81 DYRPVLVLTADATPE
+81 DFRPVLVLTADATPE

-130 VLYAQQQHARRAAE
+130 VLYTQQRHARQAAE

-164 QLARLMV
+164 QLSRLVV
-171 PRVADCC
+171 PALADCC
-178 AVDLADS
+178 VVDLFDAG
-185 DGAVRAAAAHV
+185 GAVRAAATHADPAEETRLRGVVPTV
-196 DPGEEPRLRAAALG
+196 DAGPGE
-210 DGALGDGGLGD
+210 
-221 GGLGDGTADGAPA
+221 TAR
-234 ADSAWLAES
+234 SARETELPQ
-243 EDGAALLGGCG
+243 LLGGCP
-254 AEEVL
+254 AEAGL
-259 VVPLRA
+259 VVPLHA

-272 MVLGRTRPGAR
+272 LVMGRTRPGAR
-283 FGAPQV
+283 FAPQEV

-317 ARQHTLAIVA
+317 ARQHTLAVVA

-342 MLSSMLRPSVGPFER
+342 MLVHMIGPTLGAFQR
-357 ESLDRIMAITGRMDG
+357 ESLERIYAITGRMDG

-380 SRMERG
+380 SRMGRG
-386 TLVLETFPRDP
+386 TLALERFPRDP
-397 AAMLA
+397 ATLLA
-402 ESAHALR
+402 EAAHTLR

-414 HGLRLEVDAAA
+414 HRLRLETDAAP
-425 GLPPVHA
+425 GLPPVLVDSA
-432 DGERV
+432 RA
-437 VQVLSNLVGNAVKF
+437 VQIVSNLVGNAVKF
-451 TPRGGAVTLACAPGE
+451 TPEGGAVTLSCAPGRD
-466 GEVRFWVEDT
+466 EVRFAVTDT
-476 GPGIPPEQVPHIFGA
+476 GPGIPAEQVPHIFGA
-491 FWQARHADRRGLGLG
+491 FWQAQHADRRGLGLG

-517 GGRIWVESD
+517 GGRIWVESE
-526 PGRGARFVF
+526 PGRGASFVF
-535 TLPLAGSEA
+535 TLPLAETTP
-544 DAETAEASASAA
+544 DAEDAALASAGAAIDLLSPAPGAS

>member
-1 MSEVLGCTLL
+1 MSEVLGCKLL

-25 LLRSEGYEDVI
+25 LLRTEGYEDVI
-36 RTSDARQ
+36 RTTDARQ
-43 AIPLWERHMPDLVL
+43 AMPLWERHLPDLVL
-57 LDLHMPW
+57 LDLHMPY
-64 RDGFAVLRDIR
+64 RDGFAILRDIR
-75 ERTAPD
+75 ERTGSD

-130 VLYAQQQHARRAAE
+130 VLYAQQQQARQAAE

-178 AVDLADS
+178 AVDLADA
-185 DGAVRAAAAHV
+185 DGSVRAAAAHV
-196 DPGEEPRLRAAALG
+196 DAEEEPRLRAAAPV
-210 DGALGDGGLGD
+210 DDAGG
-221 GGLGDGTADGAPA
+221 
-234 ADSAWLAES
+234 ADSAWVAER
-243 EDGAALLGGCG
+243 EDASALLGGCG

-283 FGAPQV
+283 FNGHEV

-342 MLSSMLRPSVGPFER
+342 MLASVLRPSAGPFER

-386 TLVLETFPRDP
+386 TLALEPAPRDP
-397 AAMLA
+397 AKLLA
-402 ESAHALR
+402 EAAHSLR
-409 PLAAA
+409 PLASA
-414 HGLRLEVDAAA
+414 HGLQLQVDAAE
-425 GLPPVHA
+425 GLPAVYA

-437 VQVLSNLVGNAVKF
+437 VQVVSNLVGNAVKF
-451 TPRGGAVTLACAPGE
+451 TPRGGAVTLSCAPGE
-466 GEVRFWVEDT
+466 GEVRFSVSDT

-517 GGRIWVESD
+517 GGRIWVESEPD
-526 PGRGARFVF
+526 QGSVFHF
-535 TLPLAGSEA
+535 TLTLADSEA
-544 DAETAEASASAA
+544 DADAASVPAASAA

>member
-1 MSEVLGCTLL
+1 MTHAVLGCTLL

-25 LLRSEGYEDVI
+25 LLEGEGYGTI
-36 RTSDARQ
+36 LRTSDARQ
-43 AIPLWERHMPDLVL
+43 AIPLWEAHAPDLVL

-64 RDGFAVLRDIR
+64 RDGFAVLADIR
-75 ERTAPD
+75 ERTPPD
-81 DYRPVLVLTADATPE
+81 DFRPVLVLTADATPE

-130 VLYAQQQHARRAAE
+130 VLYTQQRLARQAAE

-164 QLARLMV
+164 QLARLVV
-171 PRVADCC
+171 PRLAECC
-178 AVDLADS
+178 VVDLLNAG
-185 DGAVRAAAAHV
+185 GAVRAAATHA
-196 DPGEEPRLRAAALG
+196 DPEQEPRLREVTPAVDARGEGARTADEAELPSLLGSCPAAA
-210 DGALGDGGLGD
+210 A
-221 GGLGDGTADGAPA
+221 
-234 ADSAWLAES
+234 
-243 EDGAALLGGCG
+243 
-254 AEEVL
+254 L
-259 VVPLRA
+259 VVPLHA

-272 MVLGRTRPGAR
+272 LVLGRTRAGAG
-283 FGAPQV
+283 FGAQEV

-317 ARQHTLAIVA
+317 ARQHTLAVVA

-332 PLTAIRMDAE
+332 PLTAIRMEAE
-342 MLSSMLRPSVGPFER
+342 MIGSMLRPTAGAYER
-357 ESLDRIMAITGRMDG
+357 DGLDRIVGMTGRMDG

-386 TLVLETFPRDP
+386 SLTLEAMPRDP
-397 AAMLA
+397 AALLA
-402 ESAHALR
+402 EAAGALA
-409 PLAAA
+409 PLATV
-414 HGLRLEVDAAA
+414 HGLSLEVQAQE
-425 GLPPVHA
+425 GLPAVHA
-432 DGERV
+432 DGARV
-437 VQVLSNLVGNAVKF
+437 VQVVSNLVGNAVKF

-466 GEVRFWVEDT
+466 GEVRFSVADT
-476 GPGIPPEQVPHIFGA
+476 GTGIPPEQVPHIFGA

-517 GGRIWVESD
+517 GGRIWVESEA
-526 PGRGARFVF
+526 GRGSTFVF
-535 TLPLAGSEA
+535 TLPLADDPRAIEA
-544 DAETAEASASAA
+544 AEQSRSWISALAAG